1 MVRQKRKQTE
11 AQLKNLEKGS
21 FRVNGVE
28 FARKAQEQSV
38 IARMENKAKE
48 LENETTAEILIR
60 CLNKE
65 TTDEKGNKIT
75 VKEKM
80 ILSLLEKAIRG
91 DIRAV
96 ELIIK
101 LIEEMPTDKKEIL
114 GTLDI
119 QKVFISPDDHKQALE
134 HIKTVIAESFKNG
147 G

>member
-1 MVRQKRKQTE
+1 MAEKKKRNYNE
-11 AQLKNLEKGS
+11 ESRKNLKPTFSANNSEI
-21 FRVNGVE
+21 
-28 FARKAQEQSV
+28 ARYAQEQSV
-38 IARMENKAKE
+38 IARAENKARE
-48 LENETTAEILIR
+48 QEIETSAKIIIR

-65 TTDEKGNKIT
+65 TTDDMGNKIT

-80 ILSLLEKAIRG
+80 MLSLIEKAIRG

-119 QKVFISPDDHKQALE
+119 QKVFVSPDDHKQALE